1 VVKEGAES
9 VLDPMG
15 KTQQL
20 ALRGLKR
27 GGRSSQRVLWAL
39 EQMRWPLE
47 FVAQVQPPVVLVAAL
62 PWLLPEDTRPGT
74 PQEEYASSS
83 SQTIRL

>member
-1 VVKEGAES
+1 MIVVEEGAES

-20 ALRGLKR
+20 ASRGLKR
-27 GGRSSQRVLWAL
+27 GGRSSQRVRWAPK
-39 EQMRWPLE
+39 QMRWPLQ
-47 FVAQVQPPVVLVAAL
+47 FVAQVEPPVVLVAAL

-74 PQEEYASSS
+74 P
-83 SQTIRL
+83 